1 MSDTT
6 PSRNAPAGRDHGPAA
21 RGRRHRPGSRTARV
35 ATVGAALTAAG
46 AALAVTAA
54 ASATA
59 APSAAGSWRIVK
71 RVHSGAFGDFTAVVG
86 VGRTGG
92 WAFNGIS
99 SPTAWRRSGASWT
112 RVAFPGQAGEEVV
125 AAGASSASN
134 VWAFTSGGPRSR
146 ALRWNG
152 SRWSVSTSFPEPP
165 GGAVV
170 LSPSDVWAFGQPFIP
185 GSGLGAWRYNGRV
198 WARVAGGAGLEGGS
212 GLSASDV
219 WAFEGTSVAHW
230 NGHRWARTSVARLLP
245 KKVQLNDP
253 TVVGIDA
260 QAPNS
265 VYAIG
270 NGNAQDEGGPTVVL
284 HFNGHIWRRVAQ
296 GNFGLGDTPLQ
307 QVSSDGRGGLWIPM
321 PGTGGRPSFL
331 VHYSGGRL
339 TEAPLPGG
347 AARIN
352 VESVALIPGT
362 TSELGGG
369 FTHAPLNPG
378 AGVVA
383 VILQLGR

>member
-1 MSDTT
+1 MSGTT
-6 PSRNAPAGRDHGPAA
+6 PSRSASAGRDHGPAA

-35 ATVGAALTAAG
+35 STVGAALTAAG

-71 RVHSGAFGDFTAVVG
+71 RVNSGAFGDFTAVVG

-112 RVAFPGQAGEEVV
+112 RVAFPGLAGEEVV

-134 VWAFTSGGPRSR
+134 AWAFTSGGPKSR

-152 SRWSVSTSFPEPP
+152 SRWSASTSFPEPP
-165 GGAVV
+165 GGGVV

-185 GSGLGAWRYNGRV
+185 GSGLGAWHYNGHV

-219 WAFEGTSVAHW
+219 WAFDGTSVAHW

-253 TVVGIDA
+253 AVVGIDA

-284 HFNGHIWRRVAQ
+284 HFNGHTWRKVAQ

-321 PGTGGRPSFL
+321 PGFAGRASFL

-339 TEAPLPGG
+339 TEAALPGG
-347 AARIN
+347 GNRID
-352 VESVALIPGT
+352 VISVAQIPGST
-362 TSELGGG
+362 GQLAGG
-369 FTHAPLNPG
+369 FTHAPG
-378 AGVVA
+378 GTTGVVA
-383 VILQLGR
+383 VILQLGS

>member
-1 MSDTT
+1 MSGTT
-6 PSRNAPAGRDHGPAA
+6 PSRDASAGPDHRPSA
-21 RGRRHRPGSRTARV
+21 RRRRRPGSRAARV
-35 ATVGAALTAAG
+35 ASVGAALTAAG

-59 APSAAGSWRIVK
+59 APSASWRIVK
-71 RVHSGAFGDFTAVVG
+71 SVHSGAFGDFTAVVG

-99 SPTAWRRSGASWT
+99 APTAWRRSGATWT
-112 RVAFPGQAGEEVV
+112 RVAFPGQSGEEVV

-134 VWAFTSGGPRSR
+134 VWAFTSGGPKSR

-152 SRWSVSTSFPEPP
+152 SRWSVSTSFPESA

-170 LSPSDVWAFGQPFIP
+170 LSQSDVWAFGQPFVP
-185 GSGLGAWRYNGRV
+185 GSGLGAWRFNGRK
-198 WARVAGGAGLEGGS
+198 WARVAGGSGLEGGS
-212 GLSASDV
+212 GLSAGDV
-219 WAFEGTSVAHW
+219 WAFAGSSVANW

-245 KKVQLNDP
+245 RKTQLNDP
-253 TVVGIDA
+253 AVVGIDA
-260 QAPNS
+260 QATNS

-270 NGNAQDEGGPTVVL
+270 SGNAQDEGGPTVVL
-284 HFNGHIWRRVAQ
+284 HYNGHTWRKVAQ

-321 PGTGGRPSFL
+321 PGFAGRTSFL

-339 TEAPLPGG
+339 TKAALPGG
-347 AARIN
+347 GNRVDVI
-352 VESVALIPGT
+352 SVAQIPGST
-362 TSELGGG
+362 GQLAGG
-369 FTHAPLNPG
+369 FTHAPG
-378 AGVVA
+378 GMTGVVA